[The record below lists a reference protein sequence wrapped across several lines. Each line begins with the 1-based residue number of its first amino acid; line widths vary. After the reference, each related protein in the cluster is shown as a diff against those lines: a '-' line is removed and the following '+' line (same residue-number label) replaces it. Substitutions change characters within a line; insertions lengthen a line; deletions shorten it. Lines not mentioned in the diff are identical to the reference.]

1 MRDFMEVHHELQDL
15 FESCLPRTKRFF
27 RRVDALLDEE
37 EQILKHLANT
47 RNPDGNNSRKHL

>member
-27 RRVDALLDEE
+27 RRVDALLDE
-37 EQILKHLANT
+37 QNLILLDLIRRDRDNH
-47 RNPDGNNSRKHL
+47 SRKHP